1 MIPSSRALIINPLPN
16 HAVFDISWYYY
27 STHKWDT
34 QIDQSNVK
42 KKKKKDLV
50 LASFAFDF
58 LAQLKIFLMLCLDV
72 MVGSREGIENV
83 SRL

>member
-1 MIPSSRALIINPLPN
+1 MQYSIFHGIIILLINGIHRSINPM
-16 HAVFDISWYYY
+16 S
-27 STHKWDT
+27 
-34 QIDQSNVK
+34 K